1 MLMSTS
7 DLDYFLDKLF
17 YTIYYIAR
25 DNNWLSIHG
34 GEKMSWEQE
43 RLKLEIEEINDR
55 EALEKVRIFIMGML
69 AQQQME
75 RTRHPPKGKDA
86 LG

>member
-1 MLMSTS
+1 
-7 DLDYFLDKLF
+7 
-17 YTIYYIAR
+17 
-25 DNNWLSIHG
+25 
-34 GEKMSWEQE
+34 MSWEQE

-75 RTRHPPKGKDA
+75 RARQPPKEKDE
-86 LG
+86 LRRKF